1 MDRLWVEAETRPMR
15 QGAMIFRTGT
25 KAAFA
30 YRLVS
35 GRADIF
41 GGHTGRNPLPL
52 YHVSAGDYLIE
63 AAFGAIHDT
72 SATCTTPGEFQRIQV
87 AKFRYLIQDDAI
99 LAQALFRK
107 LARDIAELRHSCQHR
122 GQHVAPLRERIL
134 TYVAKHADPA
144 SRTLE
149 LPYSLTQWAKELGV
163 ANETL
168 SRVLRQL
175 QFDGLLE
182 RPTTR
187 TFHYKAHVTAW

>member
-1 MDRLWVEAETRPMR
+1 MR
-15 QGAMIFRTGT
+15 QGAMIFRADT

-63 AAFGAIHDT
+63 AAFGALHDT
-72 SATCTTPGEFQRIQV
+72 SATCTTSGEFQRIRV
-87 AKFRYLIQDDAI
+87 AKFRCLIQDDAI

-134 TYVAKHADPA
+134 TYVAEHADPA

-149 LPYSLTQWAKELGV
+149 LPYSLTQWASELGV

-187 TFHYKAHVTAW
+187 TFHFKAHVTAW